1 MAADYFSE
9 ETIASIITAAN
20 AVSAIGVIR
29 VSGPGAI
36 EKISPIL
43 RKTDSST
50 FTPEKIETHKLYRCV
65 VQSREGQAL
74 DDGMLVWMKGPHSF
88 TGEDVVELHLHGNP
102 YLLRKILNE
111 IQHCGVRAALPGEF
125 SFRAFRNG
133 RLSLD
138 QAESIADLIGAQ
150 STDGA
155 RRSVEHLLGR
165 NKDGLSRLKA
175 ELVNRLAEIEVDI
188 DFSDQGLS
196 VLNYELWVE
205 KLEAWCSG
213 IEETRKEFLL
223 SQPLREGVK
232 LALFGAPNSGKSS
245 LFNRILGEDR
255 SIVNQ
260 EAGTTRDVVR
270 ESIYLDGLLLRISD
284 TAGIRETGN
293 EIESEGIERSFGEI
307 RGADLMLWVLD
318 GHLEKDSSLA
328 SIEQRWGRIQG
339 QLVAQKMVVVWNKSD
354 LSKTI
359 SSTWATFMAQN
370 GLVSVVLSAKTG
382 AGFDSLRRSIVDKF
396 QKSGAEPSFLIS
408 RTRHYEVL
416 GSAVIAVRSAI
427 ERVGRGETFP
437 DLLASDLREALSK
450 MGEITGEF
458 TSDDL
463 LRHIFAEFCI
473 GK

>member
-29 VSGPGAI
+29 VSGPGAF
-36 EKISPIL
+36 EKISALL
-43 RKTDSST
+43 RKTDCSP
-50 FTPEKIETHKLYRCV
+50 FQLEKIESHKLYRCTIL
-65 VQSREGQAL
+65 SKEGQAL
-74 DDGMLVWMKGPHSF
+74 DDGMFVWMRGPHSF
-88 TGEDVVELHLHGNP
+88 TGEEVVELHLHGNP

-133 RLSLD
+133 RLTLD
-138 QAESIADLIGAQ
+138 QAESIADLIGSQ

-155 RRSVEHLLGR
+155 RRSVEQLLGR
-165 NKDGLSRLKA
+165 NKGELARLKA
-175 ELVNRLAEIEVDI
+175 DLVNRLAEIEVDI

-205 KLEAWCSG
+205 KLEAWCAS
-213 IEETRKEFLL
+213 IEDTRKEFLL

-270 ESIYLDGLLLRISD
+270 ESIYLDGLLLRVSD

-307 RGADLMLWVLD
+307 RSADLMLWVLD
-318 GHLEKDSSLA
+318 GVLEKETSRE
-328 SIEQRWGRIQG
+328 SIEARWGRIQG
-339 QLVAQKMVVVWNKSD
+339 SLPIEKMVVVWNKSD
-354 LSKTI
+354 LSEKI
-359 SSTWATFMAQN
+359 SATWATFLSEK
-370 GLVSVVLSAKTG
+370 GVSSVVLSAKTG
-382 AGFDSLRRSIVDKF
+382 AGFDSLRKAIVAKF

-416 GSAVIAVRSAI
+416 GSAVVAVRSAI
-427 ERVGRGETFP
+427 ERVGRGEKFP

-450 MGEITGEF
+450 IGEITGEF